1 MIALAPIAA
10 AAATGF
16 GASAGTGLMDAIF
29 KPGVAPPS
37 TITNWSA
44 VLPGYAAQM
53 GALQSQLTGA
63 QQAASL
69 AGGAEVG
76 ALGAEAKQA
85 ADLQQTAFT
94 TKLAQE
100 QAAKGLETGIASQYA
115 EAVTGLQSKT
125 GEAKLA
131 LALTPTETQK
141 SLAETYGQAAGAI
154 GKETTTKLGEFG
166 TGAMAAGGTVL
177 GQGVAGAAKALD
189 SASLAELYKPA
200 ATATAEAAAQTV
212 AGQNKAV
219 SDILTTN
226 LRIAEQQEATRNQLA
241 LQRGQ
246 IEGQLALKRFGRG
259 AALAGKA
266 AIA

>member
-1 MIALAPIAA
+1 MLLAPIAA

-16 GASAGTGLMDAIF
+16 GSAAGGGIMSAIF
-29 KPGVAPPS
+29 GGGGQQQQQG
-37 TITNWSA
+37 TNWSA
-44 VLPGYAAQM
+44 VMPLYAAQM
-53 GALQSQLTGA
+53 GAMQSQITGA
-63 QQAASL
+63 QQAAAI
-69 AGGAEVG
+69 AGGAEAG
-76 ALGAEAKQA
+76 ALGAEAKLA
-85 ADLQQTAFT
+85 ADTQLTGYS

-100 QAAKGLETGIASQYA
+100 QAAKGLETGIAAQYA
-115 EAVTGLQSKT
+115 EAVTGLEGKT

-131 LALTPTETQK
+131 LALTPAETQK
-141 SLAETYGQAAGAI
+141 SLAETYGQAVSAI
-154 GKETTTKLGEFG
+154 GKETAGKMGELG
-166 TGAMAAGGTVL
+166 TGALAAGGTIL

-226 LRIAEQQEATRNQLA
+226 LRIAEQQEATRNQIA
-241 LQRGQ
+241 LQRAQ
-246 IEGQLALKRFGRG
+246 VEGQLALKRFGRG

-266 AIA
+266 AVA